1 MSNIGVSANRLEILQ
16 IARSV
21 AEEKGI
27 DRSIVIEAMQEA
39 IEKAAK
45 SRYGQEH
52 DIRAVID
59 ADSGEQ
65 TLWRVQTVVADDEI
79 EDAVQQI
86 PLSEAAKLDAD
97 LEIGDEIKEELPPF
111 DFGRV
116 AAQSAKQ
123 VILQKVRDAERE
135 RQYNEY
141 KDRVGEILNGIV
153 KRVEYGHVIVDLG
166 RAEGIIRRND
176 GIPRENFQNG
186 DRVRAYLYKAV
197 RETKGPQ
204 IFLSRAHPDLMK
216 ALFAQEVPEVYE
228 GVIQIKACARD
239 PGSRAK
245 IGVVSNDSSIDPVG
259 ACVGMRGARVQAVVG
274 ELAGEKID
282 IIPWSVD
289 DATFIVNAL
298 QPAEVSKVVLD
309 EDEQRVEV
317 VVADDQFPLAI
328 GRRGQNVRLAS
339 QLSGWQI
346 DLITETQDSERYQRE
361 FAERTD
367 LFMRAVD
374 ADETLAQLLASEGF
388 ETVEEIAYVAP
399 EDFMQIEGF
408 DEEVAAEIQAR
419 AQDYLERLAAE
430 QDARRRE
437 LGVED
442 AVMELEGMTTGF
454 AVRLGE
460 DDIKTV
466 DDVAGLVPDDI
477 TGWREPGPDG
487 KPVFRQGILPKG
499 EMRKDDAQLFIMKA
513 RVAAGWIEQDAVDQ
527 LQAEMAAE
535 QAEEIMDLTEE
546 ERALLALGAL
556 GGDSETDGEGGTD
569 RTAKCCRTSARRL
582 RAGASG
588 CGPSGGPL
596 TKPSRKAALG
606 AGLKRRRT
614 PRPIWPMRLRRV
626 LWSAFNKPS
635 ASPERPA
642 LW

>member
-16 IARSV
+16 IARAV

-27 DRSIVIEAMQEA
+27 DKAIVIEAMQEA

-59 ADSGEQ
+59 TDSGEQ
-65 TLWRVQTVVADDEI
+65 SLWRVQTVVADDEL
-79 EDAVQQI
+79 EDAVQQMT
-86 PLSEAAKLDAD
+86 LTEALKIDTE
-97 LEIGDEIKEELPPF
+97 LEPGDEIKEELPPF

-123 VILQKVRDAERE
+123 VIMQKVRDAERE
-135 RQYNEY
+135 RQF
-141 KDRVGEILNGIV
+141 GEFASREGEVLNGIV

-176 GIPRENFQNG
+176 GIQRENFQPG
-186 DRVRAYLYKAV
+186 DRVRAYLYKV
-197 RETKGPQ
+197 SREIKGPQ
-204 IFLSRAHPDLMK
+204 IFLSRAHPDFMK
-216 ALFAQEVPEVYE
+216 QLFSQEVPEVYD

-245 IGVVSNDSSIDPVG
+245 IGVISNDSSIDPVG

-282 IIPWSVD
+282 IIPWSYD

-309 EDEQRVEV
+309 EDERRVEV

-339 QLSGWQI
+339 QLTGWQI
-346 DLITETQDSERYQRE
+346 DLVTESQDSERYQRE
-361 FAERTD
+361 FIERTN
-367 LFMRAVD
+367 LFMKALD

-388 ETVEEIAYVAP
+388 ETVEEIAYVSP

-408 DEEVAAEIQAR
+408 DEDVAAEIQAR
-419 AQDYLERLAAE
+419 GQDYLEKLSAE
-430 QDARRRE
+430 QNARRIE

-442 AVMELEGMTTGF
+442 AVMELEGMTPGF
-454 AVRLGE
+454 AVKLGE
-460 DDIKTV
+460 NDIKTV

-487 KPVFRQGILPKG
+487 KPVFIEGILKKG
-499 EMRKDDAQLFIMKA
+499 SMRKDDAQIFIMKA
-513 RVAAGWIEQDAVDQ
+513 RIIAGWIEQEVLDELQAKIAADQ
-527 LQAEMAAE
+527 LT
-535 QAEEIMDLTEE
+535 EEMDLTEE
-546 ERALLALGAL
+546 ERALMALGAL
-556 GGDSETDGEGGTD
+556 GTTSDPVMEGTD
-569 RTAKCCRTSARRL
+569 D
-582 RAGASG
+582 
-588 CGPSGGPL
+588 
-596 TKPSRKAALG
+596 AA
-606 AGLKRRRT
+606 
-614 PRPIWPMRLRRV
+614 
-626 LWSAFNKPS
+626 
-635 ASPERPA
+635 PETE
-642 LW
+642 